1 MVAVEVE
8 VEGEGEE
15 GEEVIVAVEEVQM
28 EVVGEEEEEEEEE
41 EEAENLRPQHRLGN
55 RLERR
60 LRPPLLRGV
69 GGAARVAVRR
79 RVEKPRA

>member
-8 VEGEGEE
+8 VEGEAEE
-15 GEEVIVAVEEVQM
+15 EEEVIVAVEEVQM
-28 EVVGEEEEEEEEE
+28 EVAGEEEEEEEEVD
-41 EEAENLRPQHRLGN
+41 LRPQHRLGN